1 MSDALVRYER
11 VETESGAHAAVT
23 LDSDHNRNALSSQLL
38 AELLAAL
45 ERAAQDD
52 VGAVL
57 LAADGKAFCAGADLK
72 EAYRDGMDKSAR
84 ELATVLRAIVALPKP
99 VVAKVHGAARAGG
112 LGLVA
117 ACDVAVAADHVTY
130 AFTEA
135 RLGLAP
141 AVISLVVL
149 PRMTPRAVS
158 RTFLTAASFDAAEA
172 VASGL
177 ITAAVPAAELDAA
190 VAGVLAD
197 LGQADPQGAAA
208 TKRLVNADALAYL
221 DAHVE
226 EMVALSAELFSSD
239 AARRHLAQF
248 LG

>member
-1 MSDALVRYER
+1 MSEALVRYER
-11 VETESGAHAAVT
+11 VESEAGPYAAVT

-38 AELLAAL
+38 GELLAAL
-45 ERAAQDD
+45 DRAAQDD
-52 VGAVL
+52 VRAVL

-117 ACDVAVAADHVTY
+117 ACDIAVAADHVTY

-135 RLGLAP
+135 RLGLTP

-149 PRMTPRAVS
+149 PRMTPRTAS

-177 ITAAVPAAELDAA
+177 ITEAVSADGLDAA
-190 VAGVLAD
+190 VDRVLAE
-197 LGQADPQGAAA
+197 LAQADPQGAEA
-208 TKRLVNADALAYL
+208 TKRLVNADVLAYL
-221 DAHVE
+221 DAHVDD
-226 EMVALSAELFSSD
+226 MVTLSAELFSSD
-239 AARRHLAQF
+239 AAREHLAQF